1 MLKALVPTVALLIAV
16 PGALTAEV
24 ASKEVHRTIAL
35 ERDGR
40 VSIDTFKGSVLVAA
54 WDRAEVE
61 VTARI
66 VADEVCGNAKYQAR
80 MVKDTEVRI
89 SGEGR
94 SLSLRSDYESAD
106 DINSWSLWPF
116 GNCSAR
122 PFVYY
127 TISMPRNARL
137 DIRDH
142 KSRIEAAGLASDV
155 TIETHKGEVN
165 LTDMAGRVHCDTH
178 KGEVRVAFAKM
189 SGDSRFET
197 HSGDIEITMPKD
209 ARFALSADVGR
220 RGRLHSD
227 FPVTT
232 TVSRRNRDERL
243 EAAVN
248 GGGPALRLTTH
259 SGNFRLRSS

>member
-1 MLKALVPTVALLIAV
+1 MFKALFPTVAFLLAA
-16 PGALTAEV
+16 PGVIPAEM
-24 ASKEVHRTIAL
+24 ASKEVQRTIAL
-35 ERDGR
+35 DRDGR
-40 VSIDTFKGSVLVAA
+40 VSIETFKGSVHVTG
-54 WDRAEVE
+54 WDRAEAE
-61 VTARI
+61 ITAKV
-66 VADEVCGNAKYQAR
+66 VADDACGDLKYQAE

-94 SLSLRSDYESAD
+94 SLSLRSDYDRVD
-106 DINSWSLWPF
+106 DLHNWSFWPF

-122 PFVYY
+122 PFVHY

-155 TIETHKGEVN
+155 RIDTHKGEVR
-165 LTDMAGRVHCDTH
+165 LTDMAGRVNCETH
-178 KGEVRVAFAKM
+178 KGDVRVAFAKM
-189 SGDSRFET
+189 SGDSEFET

-209 ARFALSADVGR
+209 ARFALKADVGR
-220 RGRLHSD
+220 HGSLHSD

-232 TVSRRNRDERL
+232 TVSRHRDERL

-259 SGNFRLRSS
+259 RGTFRLRSS